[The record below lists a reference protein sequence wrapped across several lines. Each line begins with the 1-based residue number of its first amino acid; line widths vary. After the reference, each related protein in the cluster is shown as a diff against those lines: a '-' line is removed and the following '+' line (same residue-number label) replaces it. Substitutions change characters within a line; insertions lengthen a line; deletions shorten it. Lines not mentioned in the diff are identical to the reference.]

1 MFKFER
7 TILLSLA
14 VVAFIISGAT
24 ITSAQLRLPR
34 PSPKATV
41 TQTIGVTDV
50 TVVYSRPAVKGRKIW
65 GDWPT
70 PVAGEATLDNQNTR
84 PAGAPIVPYGHVWRT
99 GANEA
104 TQFTV
109 TDDVLI
115 NGQPLP
121 AGSYSLHSIP
131 GKDGEWTIIFN
142 SVAQQGGSFDYDSKK
157 DVLRVKTKA
166 EVSDHPHEYL
176 DISLD
181 PVKDNSLTAKIKWE
195 KVSVPFT
202 VEVKDMPA
210 VVVAKARSAVS
221 AAKPDDWATPFQA
234 ANYARSNKIAPEDTA
249 KWYEQALK
257 AIDEQIKTKPTF
269 QNLTRRANTLL
280 NMGRTQDGIAA
291 AEKAVEAGKAEKVD
305 TTGLEKRIADLKAG
319 KTT

>member
-1 MFKFER
+1 MFKTTR
-7 TILLSLA
+7 TFLFSFGLILLLLSA
-14 VVAFIISGAT
+14 AS

-65 GDWPT
+65 GDWPVQ
-70 PVAGEATLDNQNTR
+70 VAGEATLDDQNTR
-84 PAGAPIVPYGHVWRT
+84 PAGAPIVPYGHIWRT

-121 AGSYSLHSIP
+121 AGTYSLHSIP
-131 GKDGEWTIIFN
+131 GKDEWTIIFN
-142 SVAQQGGSFDYDSKK
+142 TVAQQGGSFEYDSKK
-157 DVLRVKTKA
+157 DALRVKTKP

-181 PVKDNSLTAKIKWE
+181 PVKDNAIVARVNWE

-202 VEVKDMPA
+202 VEVKDVPA
-210 VVVAKARSAVS
+210 VAVS
-221 AAKPDDWATPFQA
+221 RARAAVAAAKPDDWQTPFQA
-234 ANYARSNKIAPEDTA
+234 ANYAKANKATDDAA
-249 KWYEQALK
+249 KWYDQALK
-257 AIDEQIKTKPTF
+257 AIDEQIKTKPTY
-269 QNLTRRANTLL
+269 QNMVRRANTLL
-280 NMGRTQDGIAA
+280 NAGRTQEGIAA
-291 AEKAVEAGKAEKVD
+291 AEKAVETGKAEKVD
-305 TTGLEKRIADLKAG
+305 TSALEKRIATLKAAP
-319 KTT
+319 KT

>member
-1 MFKFER
+1 MFDFKRMFVL
-7 TILLSLA
+7 TFCLALA
-14 VVAFIISGAT
+14 VLSTASVAT
-24 ITSAQLRLPR
+24 AQLRLPR
-34 PSPKATV
+34 PSPKSTV
-41 TQTIGVTDV
+41 MQTIGVTDV
-50 TVVYSRPAVKGRKIW
+50 TIVYSRPAVKNRKIW

-70 PVAGEATLDNQNTR
+70 EVAGEATLDNQNTR

-131 GKDGEWTIIFN
+131 GKEEWTIIFN
-142 SVAQQGGSFDYDSKK
+142 SVADQGGSFDYDSKK

-166 EVSDHPHEYL
+166 EVSDHPHEWL

-181 PVKDNSLTAKIKWE
+181 PVKDNSLVAKVKWE

-202 VEVKDMPA
+202 IEVKDVAA
-210 VVVAKARSAVS
+210 VTIAKARTVVA
-221 AAKPDDWATPFQA
+221 AAKPDDWQTPFQA
-234 ANYARSNKIAPEDTA
+234 ANYAKANKAAEDAA

-257 AIDEQIKTKPTF
+257 AIDAQIAAKPTF
-269 QNLTRRANTLL
+269 LNLTRRGNTLI
-280 NMGRTQDGIAA
+280 NAGRTQEGIAA
-291 AEKAVEAGKAEKVD
+291 LEKAVEAGKAEKAN
-305 TTGLEKRIADLKAG
+305 TAALEKRIADLKAP
-319 KTT
+319 KT

>member
-1 MFKFER
+1 MFKIER
-7 TILLSLA
+7 LLLFSFGLIILLSCSA
-14 VVAFIISGAT
+14 S

-41 TQTIGVTDV
+41 MQTIGVTDV

-70 PVAGEATLDNQNTR
+70 QVAGEATLDNQNTR
-84 PAGAPIVPYGHVWRT
+84 PAGAPIVPYGHIWRT

-115 NGQPLP
+115 NGQPLA
-121 AGSYSLHSIP
+121 AGTYSLHSIP
-131 GKDGEWTIIFN
+131 GKDEWTIIFN

-157 DVLRVKTKA
+157 DVLRVKTKP
-166 EVSDHPHEYL
+166 EVSDHPHEWL

-181 PVKDNSLTAKIKWE
+181 PVKDNSLVAKIKWE
-195 KVSVPFT
+195 KLIVPFT
-202 VEVKDMPA
+202 IEIKDLPA
-210 VVVAKARSAVS
+210 LVVARARTSVA
-221 AAKPDDWATPFQA
+221 AAKPDDWSTPFQA
-234 ANYARSNKIAPEDTA
+234 ANYAKANKAADDAA

-257 AIDEQIKTKPTF
+257 AIDTQIQTKPTF

-280 NMGRTQDGIAA
+280 NMGRTQEGIAA
-291 AEKAVEAGKAEKVD
+291 AEKAVEAGKAEKAD
-305 TTGLEKRIADLKAG
+305 TSALEKRISELKAAP
-319 KTT
+319 KT

>member
-1 MFKFER
+1 MVKFQKR
-7 TILLSLA
+7 FLYTLGIAIIFLSS
-14 VVAFIISGAT
+14 VSVT
-24 ITSAQLRLPR
+24 VAQLRLPR

-70 PVAGEATLDNQNTR
+70 EVAGEATLDNQNTR

-131 GKDGEWTIIFN
+131 GKDEWTIIFN
-142 SVAQQGGSFDYDSKK
+142 SVAQQGGSFEYDAKK
-157 DVLRVKTKA
+157 DALRVKTKP
-166 EVSDHPHEYL
+166 EVSDHPHEFL

-181 PVKDNSLTAKIKWE
+181 PEKDNSMVAKVKWE

-202 VEVKDMPA
+202 IEVKDMPTVVLNKA
-210 VVVAKARSAVS
+210 RTVVAG
-221 AAKPDDWATPFQA
+221 AKPDDWGTPFSA
-234 ANYARSNKIAPEDTA
+234 ANYAKANKATADSA

-291 AEKAVEAGKAEKVD
+291 AEKAVEAGKAEKAD
-305 TTGLEKRIADLKAG
+305 TSGLEKRIADLKAG
-319 KTT
+319 KT